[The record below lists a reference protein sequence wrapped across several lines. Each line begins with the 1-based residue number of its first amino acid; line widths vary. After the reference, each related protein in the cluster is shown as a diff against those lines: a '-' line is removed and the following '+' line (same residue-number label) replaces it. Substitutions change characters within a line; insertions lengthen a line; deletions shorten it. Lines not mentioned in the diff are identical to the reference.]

1 MDVGRQVPDTLA
13 DAEVVAADGARVR
26 LGSLW
31 DDADALVVFVR
42 QFGCAGC
49 SEHVA
54 ELMPRLGELDALG
67 VRTAIVGSG
76 SPEQMLGFVD
86 RLALHDTRVRVFTDP
101 SLASFRA
108 AGLER
113 SLWGTVGPV
122 ALLQLARAVT
132 RGHRNSLPP
141 EGDFSQ
147 QGGTLLVKKGGEI
160 ALYDR
165 QAHLGDH
172 APLVDVVEAAMRLR
186 ASESILP

>member
-1 MDVGRQVPDTLA
+1 MDVGGQVPDALA

-31 DDADALVVFVR
+31 ADHDALLVFVR

-49 SEHVA
+49 SEHVT
-54 ELMPRLGELDALG
+54 ELKPRLPELDALG
-67 VRTAIVGSG
+67 VETAIVGSG
-76 SPEQMLGFVD
+76 TREQMIGFVD
-86 RLALHDTRVRVFTDP
+86 RLALHDVRVLTDP
-101 SLASFRA
+101 TLASFAA

-122 ALLQLARAVT
+122 ALVKLARAVG
-132 RGHRNSLPP
+132 RGHRNSMPP

-147 QGGTLLVKKGGEI
+147 QGGTLLVRKGGEL

-165 QAHLGDH
+165 SSHLGDH

-186 ASESILP
+186 ASESMLP